1 MTSDK
6 CGIDLQ
12 AVKGADAEKARVLLE
27 HLEGAACALLEGEAH
42 IELGTRSPSAAEPY
56 ALAIVTPGLKLIFT
70 GPDFSKALTS
80 AFVYLA
86 EVAEK
91 QSEVLRAAEE
101 QIEKG
106 VAHLSGAAAL
116 VRERAGEEDFVAA
129 RLRRWAREP

>member
-1 MTSDK
+1 MMTSGSEKTVVTVDE
-6 CGIDLQ
+6 
-12 AVKGADAEKARVLLE
+12 EKARVLLE

-42 IELGTRSPSAAEPY
+42 VELGTRSPTAGEPF
-56 ALAIVTPGLKLIFT
+56 AVAIVTPGLRLIFT

-91 QSEVLRAAEE
+91 QAEVLRQAEK
-101 QIEKG
+101 QIDTA

-116 VRERAGEEDFVAA
+116 VREWAGEK
-129 RLRRWAREP
+129 PS